1 VSKYGRSC
9 FVAVVYQVTEELL
22 VGYWLRA
29 RPPKGS
35 NKWKLG
41 KHATKW
47 RMVRYITLVKLII
60 VLVVGV

>member
-1 VSKYGRSC
+1 
-9 FVAVVYQVTEELL
+9 VVYQVTEELL